1 MFISKA
7 YAQANQI
14 AGEIAAVPQAPSAMD
29 AFWYNMGLVL
39 VLVLLFYVLLIRP
52 QQKRFKKHAE
62 MLDALQ
68 KGDKVITGGGF
79 VATVEKLVNEREI
92 VLDLGN
98 GMKVTALRST
108 ISGKN
113 DPRLNDNTPEAKDAK
128 AKK

>member
-14 AGEIAAVPQAPSAMD
+14 AGEVAALPAAPNTMD

-39 VLVLLFYVLLIRP
+39 VLVVLFYVLLIMP
-52 QQKRFKKHAE
+52 QQKRFKAHAA
-62 MLDALQ
+62 MLDTLQ

-79 VATVEKLVNEREI
+79 VATVEKLVNDREI

-98 GMKVTALRST
+98 GTKVTALRST

-113 DPRLNDNTPEAKDAK
+113 DPRLNDNKPADKA